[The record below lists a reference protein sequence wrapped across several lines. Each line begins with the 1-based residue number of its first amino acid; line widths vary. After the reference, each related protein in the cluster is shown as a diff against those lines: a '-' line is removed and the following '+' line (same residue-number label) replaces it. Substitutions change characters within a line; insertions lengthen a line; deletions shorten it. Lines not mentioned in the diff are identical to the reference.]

1 MNKVSKRSIMKN
13 LETGKLPPDFLKRL
27 LEKIDLK
34 DPRITVGPRVGEDA
48 AVLDMGD
55 HYLVATTDPI
65 TFTDKRIGWYCVN
78 VNANDIATMG
88 AAPKWFFASLLLP
101 QNKTDEKLVENIFND
116 ILDSCRQLDIS
127 LCGGHAEI
135 TAGLERPILVGQ
147 MLGEASKDRLVTSD
161 RIRPGDVVL
170 MTKAI
175 AIEGTA
181 ILAAEKEDAISQ
193 KMARDRIICA
203 RGFLDDP
210 GISVVRDALTACEAA
225 KIHGMHDPTEGG
237 ILTGL
242 WELAQSCNL
251 GICIEK
257 EAVAIYSET
266 AALCDIFDLDPLGL
280 IASGTLLIVTDPADA
295 DRVISS
301 LSDAS
306 IPCRVIGEMLSP
318 GKGSFINARNKTM
331 PLKPFARDEITKI
344 FS

>member
-1 MNKVSKRSIMKN
+1 MDLLNV
-13 LETGKLPPDFLKRL
+13 GKLPPDLLKKL
-27 LEKIDLK
+27 LGKIDLK
-34 DPRITVGPRVGEDA
+34 DPRIAVGPRVGEDA

-88 AAPKWFFASLLLP
+88 ADPKWFLASLLLP
-101 QNKTDEKLVENIFND
+101 QNKTDENLVENIFDD

-127 LCGGHAEI
+127 LCGGHVEI
-135 TAGLERPILVGQ
+135 TAGLDRPILVGQ
-147 MLGEASKDRLVTSD
+147 MLGEASKNQLVTPD
-161 RIRPGDVVL
+161 RIKPGDVVL

-181 ILAAEKEDAISQ
+181 ILAAEKEDVISQ
-193 KMARDRIICA
+193 KMDRERIIRA
-203 RGFLDDP
+203 KGFLDDP
-210 GISVVRDALTACEAA
+210 GISVVKDALTACETAT
-225 KIHGMHDPTEGG
+225 IHGMHDPTEGG

-251 GICIEK
+251 GLCIER
-257 EAVAIYSET
+257 EAIVIYPET

-306 IPCRVIGEMLSP
+306 IPCRVIGEMLP
-318 GKGSFINARNKTM
+318 PEKGLFINARNKTM
-331 PLKPFARDEITKI
+331 PLKPFARDEIARI